1 MKKRITMLLA
11 VCLMLVWGLSV
22 AAAEKAPE
30 KEPEKMKVIFD
41 TDNGIFGDDTKALFM
56 MLNSGRFDLLGITT
70 VIGNNWVE
78 ASTAYTLRHLEL
90 AGRTDIPVYMGMGE
104 PLMGD
109 HTPYLESGMLTGIV
123 GGNVGYMAGP
133 RPDSYLNLPEEPVI
147 GYPKTKPQE
156 GHAVDFIAE
165 QVKKYPG
172 EVTLICTGA
181 GTNIAMTVKRYPEIV
196 PLVKQVVYMGGAI
209 DVPGNT
215 TSAAEFNWW
224 ADPEAIKICLNSD
237 FARQVIVPK
246 DICAKARITYDTYEK
261 IKAAPETY
269 ATKLFMEISGPNHE
283 NNPEY
288 TNTLWD
294 EVTVLYLLDSSFV
307 TSSEERY
314 LDIDTTMGMNYGR
327 SIGYKTEPRR
337 PDDFVIDPLAKKVE
351 VLLDM
356 DVEHFMDLY
365 VKYFTMQPQ
374 P

>member
-1 MKKRITMLLA
+1 MKKTILMLLT
-11 VCLMLVWGLSV
+11 VCFVFVFGGTF
-22 AAAEKAPE
+22 AAAEE
-30 KEPEKMKVIFD
+30 QEPEKMKVIFD
-41 TDNGIFGDDTKALFM
+41 TDNGVFGDDTKALFM
-56 MLNSGRFDLLGITT
+56 MLNSGRVDLLGITT

-109 HTPYLESGMLTGIV
+109 HTPYLERGMLTGIV
-123 GGNVGYMAGP
+123 GGNIGYMAGP
-133 RPDSYLNLPEEPVI
+133 RPESYLDLPEEPVI
-147 GYPKTKPQE
+147 GYPETKPQE

-172 EVTLICTGA
+172 EVTIICVGA
-181 GTNIAMTVKRYPEIV
+181 ATNIAMAVKRYPEIV
-196 PLVKQVVYMGGAI
+196 PLVKQIIYMGGAI

-237 FARQVIVPK
+237 FARQVVVPK
-246 DICAKARITYDTYEK
+246 DICAKARITYDTYQQ

-269 ATKLFMEISGPNHE
+269 ATKLFLEISGPNHE
-283 NNPEY
+283 NDPEY

-294 EVTVLYLLDSSFV
+294 EVTVLYLLDPSFV
-307 TSSEERY
+307 TVSEERY

-327 SIGYKTEPRR
+327 AIGYKTEPRR
-337 PDDFVIDPLAKKVE
+337 PDDFVISPLAKKVE
-351 VLLDM
+351 VLMDM

-374 P
+374 T

>member
-1 MKKRITMLLA
+1 MKKKIMMLLTVALLLICGASA
-11 VCLMLVWGLSV
+11 VAS
-22 AAAEKAPE
+22 EE
-30 KEPEKMKVIFD
+30 NSEKMKVIFD
-41 TDNGIFGDDTKALFM
+41 TDNGVFGDDTKALFM
-56 MLNSGRFDLLGITT
+56 MLNSGKIDLLGITT

-109 HTPYLESGMLTGIV
+109 HTPYLENGMLTGIV
-123 GGNVGYMAGP
+123 GGNIGYMGGP

-147 GYPKTKPQE
+147 GYPTIEPQE

-165 QVKKYPG
+165 QVKQYPG
-172 EVTLICTGA
+172 EVTIICVGA
-181 GTNIAMTVKRYPEIV
+181 GTNLAMAVKRYPEIV

-215 TSAAEFNWW
+215 TAAAEFNWW

-283 NNPEY
+283 GNPDY

-294 EVTVLYLLDSSFV
+294 EVTVLYLLDPSFV
-307 TSSEERY
+307 TGSEERY

-327 SIGYKTEPRR
+327 SIGYRVNPRR
-337 PDDFVIDPLAKKVE
+337 PDDFVINPLAKKVE

-356 DVEHFMDLY
+356 DVEHFMNLY
-365 VKYFTMQPQ
+365 VEYFTMAPQ
-374 P
+374 E

>member
-1 MKKRITMLLA
+1 MKKKITVLLTL
-11 VCLMLVWGLSV
+11 CLMLMCGATFV
-22 AAAEKAPE
+22 AAAEE
-30 KEPEKMKVIFD
+30 TPEKMKVIFD
-41 TDNGIFGDDTKALFM
+41 TDNGEFGDDTKALFM

-109 HTPYLESGMLTGIV
+109 HSPYLEAGRLTGIV
-123 GGNVGYMAGP
+123 GGNIGYMNGP
-133 RPDSYLNLPEEPVI
+133 RPASYLELPKEPVI
-147 GYPKTKPQE
+147 GYPETKPQD

-181 GTNIAMTVKRYPEIV
+181 GTNIAMAVKRYPEIV

-224 ADPEAIKICLNSD
+224 ADPQAIKICLNSD

-246 DICAKARITYDTYEK
+246 DICMKARITYDTYEK

-283 NNPEY
+283 GKPEY

-294 EVTVLYLLDSSFV
+294 EVTVLYLLDDSFV
-307 TSSEERY
+307 TGAEERY

-337 PDDFVIDPLAKKVE
+337 PDDFTIDPLAKKVE

-365 VKYFTMQPQ
+365 VKYFTMEPQ
-374 P
+374 A